1 MSQDDDHAL
10 IPAERRHAK
19 ALKMRLSWLEQ
30 RDHQQATHTFD
41 KGEMAALRIALSLF
55 DLHFVTQT
63 AAELTTSSLLREGAE
78 AVDAAGQPT
87 LAARLLER
95 AKLLEE
101 Q

>member
-1 MSQDDDHAL
+1 VNDQDL

-30 RDHQQATHTFD
+30 REGPATLTYD
-41 KGEMAALRIALSLF
+41 RAEMAALRIALSLF

-78 AVDAAGQPT
+78 AVDAAGQHA
-87 LAARLLER
+87 LAARLFER
-95 AKLLEE
+95 AELLEE

>member
-1 MSQDDDHAL
+1 MTSDNDL
-10 IPAERRHAK
+10 IPAERRHVK
-19 ALKMRLSWLEQ
+19 ALKMRLTWLEQ
-30 RDHQQATHTFD
+30 RETQATGSTFD
-41 KGEMAALRIALSLF
+41 RGEMAALRVALMLF

-78 AVDAAGQPT
+78 AVDAAGQHA

>member
-1 MSQDDDHAL
+1 VESDQDL

-19 ALKMRLSWLEQ
+19 ALQMRLNWLGHRENE
-30 RDHQQATHTFD
+30 ASGSTFD
-41 KGEMAALRIALSLF
+41 RGEMAALKVALMLF

>member
-1 MSQDDDHAL
+1 VAGDNDL

-30 RDHQQATHTFD
+30 RDHQQQATHTFD
-41 KGEMAALRIALSLF
+41 RAEMAALRIALSLF

-78 AVDAAGQPT
+78 AVDAAGQHA
-87 LAARLLER
+87 LAARLHER

>member
-1 MSQDDDHAL
+1 VPGDNDL

-19 ALKMRLSWLEQ
+19 ALKMRLDWLDQ
-30 RDHQQATHTFD
+30 RQARDTEPHTYD
-41 KGEMAALRIALSLF
+41 RAEMAALRIALSLF

-78 AVDAAGQPT
+78 AVDAAGQHA
-87 LAARLLER
+87 LAARLHER